1 MAGDAF
7 GMFNS
12 TPEARALMAYL
23 ATPTPHEIQA
33 RLGGFISPHRQVSPE
48 VYPNAVNQKVALIL
62 ANADVI
68 RFDGSDLMPG
78 AVGTGSFWS
87 GIIDFAKGKSAEEV
101 TQEIDASWPQ

>member
-1 MAGDAF
+1 MND
-7 GMFNS
+7 

-23 ATPTPHEIQA
+23 ATPQPHEIWA
-33 RLGGFISPHRQVSPE
+33 GMGDYISPHRQVSLSA
-48 VYPNAVNQKVALIL
+48 YPNQITRRQAEIL

-87 GIIDFAKGKSAEEV
+87 GMVDYVGGEDLDTVLADIES
-101 TQEIDASWPQ
+101 SWPN